1 MFIDWGG
8 DCELRLFIKIKIDC
22 LIRAEA
28 QGEAGPLFSII
39 ISLGPRGK
47 GGPPERRGE
56 GRRT

>member
-1 MFIDWGG
+1 MLDKI
-8 DCELRLFIKIKIDC
+8 IKLQSKDDAFTSKIDC